1 MTTIVSTATP
11 TRATLHRMAFL
22 LACLAAA
29 ILTGCATTGTPS
41 SESGTSTV
49 AQSDLR
55 PPVSARTGDPGAP
68 TSVTAGGGTAPTE
81 SVATDT
87 SGALLPPQDVG
98 HLGWWV
104 DSALPGSGTGT
115 VVITGHVDD
124 VDQGRGFAARFGSLT
139 PGSEVTLQTAGGDTV
154 RYRIRDVQ
162 TADKE
167 NGFPAAQLNRLDGP
181 ETLALVTCG
190 GPFVGPPLGYRDNII
205 AWAVRS

>member
-1 MTTIVSTATP
+1 MVTTGHP
-11 TRATLHRMAFL
+11 TRRL
-22 LACLAAA
+22 LRRVALLLVGLAAVV
-29 ILTGCATTGTPS
+29 LTGCATSATPS
-41 SESGTSTV
+41 SEPGSSTV

-55 PPVSARTGDPGAP
+55 PPVSARTGDPAAP
-68 TSVTAGGGTAPTE
+68 TSVTADGQTAPTE
-81 SVATDT
+81 SVATDA

-104 DSALPGSGTGT
+104 DSALPGSGMGT
-115 VVITGHVDD
+115 VVITGHIDD
-124 VDQGRGFAARFGSLT
+124 VDQGRGFAARFGSLM
-139 PGSEVTLQTAGGDTV
+139 PGSEVTVQTAGGEKV
-154 RYRIRDVQ
+154 RYRVRDVQ

-167 NGFPAAQLNRLDGP
+167 NAFPAAQLNRLDGP